1 MFIRRKTFK
10 TIKEEYEKQV
20 LKLQQELD
28 HEKGRAGLLEQDVLM
43 LNREVKKLQAKLKKA
58 EKDVRD
64 RDNIITKLEIA
75 INELKGENQE
85 LRLGQKALM
94 GTNAEEEVTP
104 KKRGRKPKNK
114 EA

>member
-94 GTNAEEEVTP
+94 VTNAEEEITP
-104 KKRGRKPKNK
+104 KKRGRKPKK
-114 EA
+114 EV

>member
-94 GTNAEEEVTP
+94 VTNAEEEVTP

>member
-28 HEKGRAGLLEQDVLM
+28 HEKGRAELLEQDVLM

-85 LRLGQKALM
+85 LRLGQKALI
-94 GTNAEEEVTP
+94 GTNAEEVVP

>member
-94 GTNAEEEVTP
+94 ETNAEEVVP
-104 KKRGRKPKNK
+104 KKRGRKPKK
-114 EA
+114 EV

>member
-1 MFIRRKTFK
+1 MFIRRKTFIK
-10 TIKEEYEKQV
+10 IKEEYERQV
-20 LKLQQELD
+20 LKIHKDLD
-28 HEKGRAGLLEQDVLM
+28 HEKGRAELLEQDVLM
-43 LNREVKKLQAKLKKA
+43 LNREVKKLQAKLNKS
-58 EKDVRD
+58 EKGNREK
-64 RDNIITKLEIA
+64 NAIITKLEIA

-94 GTNAEEEVTP
+94 VTNAEEEITP

>member
-28 HEKGRAGLLEQDVLM
+28 HEKGRAELLEQDVLM

-94 GTNAEEEVTP
+94 GTNAEEVVP
-104 KKRGRKPKNK
+104 KKRGRKPKK
-114 EA
+114 EV